1 MHRDPEIIKL
11 LEFLFSISTDFW
23 EIFEHLNY
31 ECAKLVSRVPWRTTY
46 PTSLRA
52 LRAFVPSCLCLLRVF
67 LFLRV
72 LRAFIFYVSYVPSL
86 CFNKMW
92 NKP

>member
-31 ECAKLVSRVPWRTTY
+31 ECAKLVSPVPWRSTY

-52 LRAFVPSCLCLLRVF
+52 LRAHVPSCLRAFVPLLVTCLPFFTCLTC
-67 LFLRV
+67 LHFLRA
-72 LRAFIFYVSYVPSL
+72 LCAFTF
-86 CFNKMW
+86 F
-92 NKP
+92 